1 MKPRLPI
8 RRFDVFAE
16 YNRLQALKKGQD
28 DAHAKGYGL
37 WVAKVVAS
45 GGGRRGADG
54 VSGSERRTEEGGGK
68 AEGGRQA
75 VEGRQAAVSGQRSED
90 EWHMLGDEAQTDE
103 LFDKEIVRRMGE
115 DFYRQVFAPAMAAA
129 FEAGK
134 SYEGIRDTI
143 RKEWKP

>member
-16 YNRLQALKKGQD
+16 YNRLKALKKGED

-54 VSGSERRTEEGGGK
+54 GGSERKAEDGGGK
-68 AEGGRQA
+68 AEGGQQPQ
-75 VEGRQAAVSGQRSED
+75 EQ
-90 EWHMLGDEAQTDE
+90 WHLLGDEAQTDE

-115 DFYRQVFAPAMAAA
+115 DFYHQVFAPAIATA
-129 FEAGK
+129 FAEGK

>member
-16 YNRLQALKKGQD
+16 YKRLEALKKGLD

-45 GGGRRGADG
+45 GGGRRGVEPPSPQPSPRGRGSSDG
-54 VSGSERRTEEGGGK
+54 DEAEPRREP
-68 AEGGRQA
+68 AQ
-75 VEGRQAAVSGQRSED
+75 Q
-90 EWHMLGDEAQTDE
+90 EWHTLGDEAQTDE
-103 LFDKEIVRRMGE
+103 LFDKEVVRRMGE
-115 DFYRQVFAPAMAAA
+115 DFYREVFAPAIAQA
-129 FEAGK
+129 FNQGK
-134 SYEGIRDTI
+134 SYEGIRDVI

>member
-45 GGGRRGADG
+45 GGGRRA
-54 VSGSERRTEEGGGK
+54 EGGRPK
-68 AEGGRQA
+68 AEGGRQEA
-75 VEGRQAAVSGQRSED
+75 EGGREKAEGGQRSGD
-90 EWHMLGDEAQTDE
+90 DWHVLGDEAQTDE

-115 DFYRQVFAPAMAAA
+115 DFYQQVFAPAIAAA
-129 FEAGK
+129 CAEGK
-134 SYEGIRDTI
+134 SYEGIRDTV
-143 RKEWKP
+143 RKEWKPGG

>member
-45 GGGRRGADG
+45 GGGRRA
-54 VSGSERRTEEGGGK
+54 EGGRPK
-68 AEGGRQA
+68 AEGGRQEA
-75 VEGRQAAVSGQRSED
+75 EGGREKAEGGQRSGD
-90 EWHMLGDEAQTDE
+90 DWHMLGDEAQTDE

-115 DFYRQVFAPAMAAA
+115 DFYRQVFAPAIAAA

>member
-45 GGGRRGADG
+45 GGGRRA
-54 VSGSERRTEEGGGK
+54 EGGRPK
-68 AEGGRQA
+68 AEGGRQEA
-75 VEGRQAAVSGQRSED
+75 EGGREKAEGGQRSGD
-90 EWHMLGDEAQTDE
+90 DWHVLGDEAQTDE

-115 DFYRQVFAPAMAAA
+115 DFYHQVFAPAIAAA
-129 FEAGK
+129 FAEGK